1 VPSSAD
7 DVRRLRGALATFAII
22 FLLIWCGLY
31 AAQGA
36 LRYVRSGATLIREAK
51 LRAESSPHL
60 FKKPGAI
67 DVLYF
72 GNSKALSGFVP
83 AVFDSAMEAAGREV
97 ESYNLGLPGDSL
109 FVDRLSAII
118 AAGNVPKYI
127 LVTVMWPPDDPPSDF
142 FHFIRH
148 DALWMDRLFPFRFF
162 PRDLMMFATSSPDP
176 AAAIRAWRNNRRTI
190 EQMLSDRG
198 YFFIYDS
205 SRFPND
211 ELPASYRTQL
221 DQPATVNQREANTQE
236 REFQKLNRLLVDHK
250 IYCLLVP
257 TYYRA
262 GEYAPPP
269 TINTTLQTELSPY
282 SHLIVTG
289 PDYVLFDN
297 RDFSDRTHLN
307 RDGAVKYTRYL
318 ADLVAPVIH

>member
-1 VPSSAD
+1 MPSSAD
-7 DVRRLRGALATFAII
+7 EVRRLRGALATFAII
-22 FLLIWCGLY
+22 FVVIWCGLY
-31 AAQGA
+31 AAQRA
-36 LRYVRSGATLIREAK
+36 LPYVRSGATLILEAK
-51 LRAESSPHL
+51 LREESSPHL
-60 FKKPGAI
+60 FKRPGAI

-83 AVFDSAMEAAGREV
+83 AVFDSAMEASGHEV

-109 FVDRLSAII
+109 FVDRLSAIV
-118 AAGNVPKYI
+118 AAGKIPKYI
-127 LVTVMWPPDDPPSDF
+127 LVTVMWPPDDPPSDV

-162 PRDLMMFATSSPDP
+162 PRDLMMFAISSPDP
-176 AAAIRAWRNNRRTI
+176 AAAVRAYRNNRRTI
-190 EQMLSDRG
+190 ERMLSDRG

-211 ELPASYRTQL
+211 ELPASYRTRL
-221 DQPATVNQREANTQE
+221 DQPATVNEREANIQE
-236 REFQKLNRLLVDHK
+236 REFQKLNRVLEDYK
-250 IYCLLVP
+250 ICCLLVP

-269 TINTTLQTELSPY
+269 PLNLKLQTELRPY
-282 SHLIVTG
+282 RQFVVAG

-307 RDGAVKYTRYL
+307 RDGAVRYTRYL
-318 ADLVAPVIH
+318 ADLLAPTIH